1 MRIIN
6 ILLTILLFVVSAR
19 PQEPRVLTLES
30 SMSIAFGNNP
40 ELQMAE
46 KEYKKQKAGVW
57 EAYSGILPSLNG
69 NVNFQHAWDIQETTI
84 PNFIKQMLGP
94 QAPAGMPDYVR
105 ISFGLENTF
114 TYGATLTQPLFL
126 GGAGIAGVNIA
137 YAAKRAAEKNY
148 SSIRQQLIYDVSDA
162 FYGCLLTEELT
173 KVTQKALEQAEAN
186 FDMVDKKYKAGTA
199 SGFDQMR
206 AKVEVA
212 NLKPELISARNNHQ
226 LSLTRLRNVLGL
238 QKDVDFIIQGALMY
252 EQDPFGSMPL
262 DTLQNMALKNRP
274 EMHALLEQKYISKK
288 SITIARS
295 NFLPK
300 LFFQTDYSKMAMRND
315 YKFTGEDFSKGF
327 TSAVSLQIPLFNGFK
342 NLKQYQKS
350 QLDYRIMLDT
360 EKQVRDGILAEVE
373 VAYNKFSEAKEKYL
387 AAAESV
393 GLAEESLRLATLM
406 YEEGAS
412 TQLDVLN
419 AQLALNRARVN
430 YASSV
435 YEHQMARYQLRKVTG
450 NLKEIL

>member
-1 MRIIN
+1 
-6 ILLTILLFVVSAR
+6 
-19 PQEPRVLTLES
+19 
-30 SMSIAFGNNP
+30 
-40 ELQMAE
+40 
-46 KEYKKQKAGVW
+46 
-57 EAYSGILPSLNG
+57 
-69 NVNFQHAWDIQETTI
+69 
-84 PNFIKQMLGP
+84 
-94 QAPAGMPDYVR
+94 
-105 ISFGLENTF
+105 
-114 TYGATLTQPLFL
+114 
-126 GGAGIAGVNIA
+126 
-137 YAAKRAAEKNY
+137 
-148 SSIRQQLIYDVSDA
+148 
-162 FYGCLLTEELT
+162 
-173 KVTQKALEQAEAN
+173 
-186 FDMVDKKYKAGTA
+186 
-199 SGFDQMR
+199 
-206 AKVEVA
+206 
-212 NLKPELISARNNHQ
+212 
-226 LSLTRLRNVLGL
+226 
-238 QKDVDFIIQGALMY
+238 
-252 EQDPFGSMPL
+252 
-262 DTLQNMALKNRP
+262 MALKKRP

-315 YKFTGEDFSKGF
+315 YKFTDEDFSKGF

-350 QLDYRIMLDT
+350 QLDYRIMQDT

-373 VAYNKFSEAKEKYL
+373 VAHNKFREAKEKYL